1 MSIYIN
7 EEMMEPDDMEVDGP
21 LEDIGTDDEEV
32 DKISENIEFEWQ
44 RPKYQSGRERYLAL
58 CKKMGITP

>member
-44 RPKYQSGRERYLAL
+44 RPKYKSGRERYLAL